1 MLSTSLS
8 GIALRAQTAG
18 VGVSTPLDAETKS
31 VFSLSH
37 YDIHAATP
45 KTYGSQN
52 DLAIGL
58 QRSASSENQ
67 DQDLNTPVHQQIQ
80 GPAPFSCAQCHESF
94 PNKNQLDKH
103 GRKAIHKAFACS
115 CGRSFPRSDAL
126 YRHLQSNFEDGYQFR
141 CTFRKCPRSKRGF
154 SRRDHLGQHLQNYH
168 KLDQKQFNEVIPVQR
183 HTLNTYRCIV
193 PMCELNRGEETQ
205 DIHWTEWNDQ
215 APFKKRSDCMRHL
228 KEVHN
233 FTPFPCPVAEC
244 KRIGPK
250 GYTSFDGLK
259 NHLDREHELT
269 PEDMKLDEYDER
281 TCDRCGKSLRGLDNF
296 NLHRQLVCREE

>member
-1 MLSTSLS
+1 
-8 GIALRAQTAG
+8 
-18 VGVSTPLDAETKS
+18 
-31 VFSLSH
+31 
-37 YDIHAATP
+37 
-45 KTYGSQN
+45 
-52 DLAIGL
+52 
-58 QRSASSENQ
+58 
-67 DQDLNTPVHQQIQ
+67 
-80 GPAPFSCAQCHESF
+80 
-94 PNKNQLDKH
+94 
-103 GRKAIHKAFACS
+103 
-115 CGRSFPRSDAL
+115 
-126 YRHLQSNFEDGYQFR
+126 
-141 CTFRKCPRSKRGF
+141 
-154 SRRDHLGQHLQNYH
+154 
-168 KLDQKQFNEVIPVQR
+168 
-183 HTLNTYRCIV
+183 
-193 PMCELNRGEETQ
+193 MCELNRGEETQ